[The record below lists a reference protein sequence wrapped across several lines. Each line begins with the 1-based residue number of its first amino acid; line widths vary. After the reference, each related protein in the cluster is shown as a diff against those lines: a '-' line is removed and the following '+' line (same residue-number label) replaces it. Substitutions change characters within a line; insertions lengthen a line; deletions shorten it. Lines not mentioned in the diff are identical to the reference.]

1 MTENNNK
8 PKSEVNLK
16 IFFIKLISISVAII
30 IIINFLFN
38 IILAER
44 LEKIDKI
51 LSVSESTKR
60 YELKEKIRDEINQG
74 LDKKNM
80 LHEEDKIL
88 LYKLYLKIKK
98 EFPQFISEVRG
109 RGLFIGI
116 DLIKNGNNLL
126 PNKYLASDLVNNL
139 RNKGILLSLDGP
151 HHNVIK
157 IKPPLP
163 FNKNDVD
170 FVCYEINDYLLH
182 K

>member
-1 MTENNNK
+1 MTENDNK
-8 PKSEVNLK
+8 PKSGVNLK
-16 IFFIKLISISVAII
+16 VFFIKLISISVAII

-98 EFPQFISEVRG
+98 EFN
-109 RGLFIGI
+109 
-116 DLIKNGNNLL
+116 DLDK
-126 PNKYLASDLVNNL
+126 S
-139 RNKGILLSLDGP
+139 
-151 HHNVIK
+151 K
-157 IKPPLP
+157 I
-163 FNKNDVD
+163 
-170 FVCYEINDYLLH
+170 
-182 K
+182 

>member
-1 MTENNNK
+1 MTENDNK
-8 PKSEVNLK
+8 PKSGINLK

-88 LYKLYLKIKK
+88 LYRLYLKIKK
-98 EFPQFISEVRG
+98 EFN
-109 RGLFIGI
+109 
-116 DLIKNGNNLL
+116 DLDK
-126 PNKYLASDLVNNL
+126 S
-139 RNKGILLSLDGP
+139 
-151 HHNVIK
+151 K
-157 IKPPLP
+157 I
-163 FNKNDVD
+163 
-170 FVCYEINDYLLH
+170 
-182 K
+182 

>member
-1 MTENNNK
+1 MTENDNK
-8 PKSEVNLK
+8 PKSGVDLK

-51 LSVSESTKR
+51 LSVSESTNR
-60 YELKEKIRDEINQG
+60 HELKEKIRDEINQG

-98 EFPQFISEVRG
+98 EFN
-109 RGLFIGI
+109 
-116 DLIKNGNNLL
+116 DLDK
-126 PNKYLASDLVNNL
+126 S
-139 RNKGILLSLDGP
+139 
-151 HHNVIK
+151 K
-157 IKPPLP
+157 I
-163 FNKNDVD
+163 
-170 FVCYEINDYLLH
+170 
-182 K
+182 

>member
-8 PKSEVNLK
+8 LKSGVNLK

-98 EFPQFISEVRG
+98 EFN
-109 RGLFIGI
+109 
-116 DLIKNGNNLL
+116 DLDK
-126 PNKYLASDLVNNL
+126 S
-139 RNKGILLSLDGP
+139 
-151 HHNVIK
+151 K
-157 IKPPLP
+157 I
-163 FNKNDVD
+163 
-170 FVCYEINDYLLH
+170 
-182 K
+182 

>member
-1 MTENNNK
+1 MTENDNK
-8 PKSEVNLK
+8 PKSGVNLK
-16 IFFIKLISISVAII
+16 TFFIKLISISVAII

-98 EFPQFISEVRG
+98 EFN
-109 RGLFIGI
+109 
-116 DLIKNGNNLL
+116 DLDK
-126 PNKYLASDLVNNL
+126 S
-139 RNKGILLSLDGP
+139 
-151 HHNVIK
+151 K
-157 IKPPLP
+157 I
-163 FNKNDVD
+163 
-170 FVCYEINDYLLH
+170 
-182 K
+182 

>member
-8 PKSEVNLK
+8 PKSEANLK

-98 EFPQFISEVRG
+98 EFN
-109 RGLFIGI
+109 
-116 DLIKNGNNLL
+116 DLDK
-126 PNKYLASDLVNNL
+126 S
-139 RNKGILLSLDGP
+139 
-151 HHNVIK
+151 K
-157 IKPPLP
+157 I
-163 FNKNDVD
+163 
-170 FVCYEINDYLLH
+170 
-182 K
+182 

>member
-8 PKSEVNLK
+8 PKSGVNLK

-51 LSVSESTKR
+51 LSVSESTNR

-98 EFPQFISEVRG
+98 EFN
-109 RGLFIGI
+109 
-116 DLIKNGNNLL
+116 DLDK
-126 PNKYLASDLVNNL
+126 S
-139 RNKGILLSLDGP
+139 
-151 HHNVIK
+151 K
-157 IKPPLP
+157 I
-163 FNKNDVD
+163 
-170 FVCYEINDYLLH
+170 
-182 K
+182 

>member
-1 MTENNNK
+1 MTENDNK
-8 PKSEVNLK
+8 PKSGVNLK
-16 IFFIKLISISVAII
+16 VFFIKLISISVAII

-44 LEKIDKI
+44 LEKIDRI

-98 EFPQFISEVRG
+98 EFN
-109 RGLFIGI
+109 
-116 DLIKNGNNLL
+116 DLDK
-126 PNKYLASDLVNNL
+126 S
-139 RNKGILLSLDGP
+139 
-151 HHNVIK
+151 K
-157 IKPPLP
+157 I
-163 FNKNDVD
+163 
-170 FVCYEINDYLLH
+170 
-182 K
+182 

>member
-1 MTENNNK
+1 MTENDNK
-8 PKSEVNLK
+8 PKSGVNLK
-16 IFFIKLISISVAII
+16 IFFIKLISISAAII

-51 LSVSESTKR
+51 LSVSESAKR

-98 EFPQFISEVRG
+98 EFN
-109 RGLFIGI
+109 
-116 DLIKNGNNLL
+116 DLDK
-126 PNKYLASDLVNNL
+126 S
-139 RNKGILLSLDGP
+139 
-151 HHNVIK
+151 K
-157 IKPPLP
+157 I
-163 FNKNDVD
+163 
-170 FVCYEINDYLLH
+170 
-182 K
+182 

>member
-98 EFPQFISEVRG
+98 EFN
-109 RGLFIGI
+109 
-116 DLIKNGNNLL
+116 DLDK
-126 PNKYLASDLVNNL
+126 S
-139 RNKGILLSLDGP
+139 
-151 HHNVIK
+151 K
-157 IKPPLP
+157 I
-163 FNKNDVD
+163 
-170 FVCYEINDYLLH
+170 
-182 K
+182 

>member
-1 MTENNNK
+1 MTENDNK
-8 PKSEVNLK
+8 PKSGVNLK

-51 LSVSESTKR
+51 LSVNESIKR
-60 YELKEKIRDEINQG
+60 HELKEKIRDEINQG

-98 EFPQFISEVRG
+98 EFN
-109 RGLFIGI
+109 
-116 DLIKNGNNLL
+116 DLDK
-126 PNKYLASDLVNNL
+126 S
-139 RNKGILLSLDGP
+139 
-151 HHNVIK
+151 K
-157 IKPPLP
+157 I
-163 FNKNDVD
+163 
-170 FVCYEINDYLLH
+170 
-182 K
+182 

>member
-8 PKSEVNLK
+8 SKSGVNLK

-98 EFPQFISEVRG
+98 EFN
-109 RGLFIGI
+109 
-116 DLIKNGNNLL
+116 DLDK
-126 PNKYLASDLVNNL
+126 S
-139 RNKGILLSLDGP
+139 
-151 HHNVIK
+151 K
-157 IKPPLP
+157 I
-163 FNKNDVD
+163 
-170 FVCYEINDYLLH
+170 
-182 K
+182 

>member
-8 PKSEVNLK
+8 PKSGVNLK

-80 LHEEDKIL
+80 LHVYCWQSSIL
-88 LYKLYLKIKK
+88 VMPQLKVSMRNSG
-98 EFPQFISEVRG
+98 Q
-109 RGLFIGI
+109 
-116 DLIKNGNNLL
+116 LL
-126 PNKYLASDLVNNL
+126 
-139 RNKGILLSLDGP
+139 
-151 HHNVIK
+151 
-157 IKPPLP
+157 
-163 FNKNDVD
+163 
-170 FVCYEINDYLLH
+170 
-182 K
+182 

>member
-8 PKSEVNLK
+8 PKSEANLK
-16 IFFIKLISISVAII
+16 IFFVKLISISVAII

-98 EFPQFISEVRG
+98 EFN
-109 RGLFIGI
+109 
-116 DLIKNGNNLL
+116 DLDK
-126 PNKYLASDLVNNL
+126 S
-139 RNKGILLSLDGP
+139 
-151 HHNVIK
+151 K
-157 IKPPLP
+157 I
-163 FNKNDVD
+163 
-170 FVCYEINDYLLH
+170 
-182 K
+182 

>member
-8 PKSEVNLK
+8 PKSGVNLK

-44 LEKIDKI
+44 LEKIDRI

-74 LDKKNM
+74 LSKKNM

-98 EFPQFISEVRG
+98 EFN
-109 RGLFIGI
+109 
-116 DLIKNGNNLL
+116 DLDK
-126 PNKYLASDLVNNL
+126 S
-139 RNKGILLSLDGP
+139 
-151 HHNVIK
+151 K
-157 IKPPLP
+157 I
-163 FNKNDVD
+163 
-170 FVCYEINDYLLH
+170 
-182 K
+182 

>member
-1 MTENNNK
+1 MTENDNK
-8 PKSEVNLK
+8 PKSGVNLK

-51 LSVSESTKR
+51 LSVSESAKR

-74 LDKKNM
+74 LDKKNK

-98 EFPQFISEVRG
+98 EFN
-109 RGLFIGI
+109 
-116 DLIKNGNNLL
+116 DLDK
-126 PNKYLASDLVNNL
+126 S
-139 RNKGILLSLDGP
+139 
-151 HHNVIK
+151 K
-157 IKPPLP
+157 I
-163 FNKNDVD
+163 
-170 FVCYEINDYLLH
+170 
-182 K
+182 

>member
-8 PKSEVNLK
+8 PKSGVSLK

-98 EFPQFISEVRG
+98 EFN
-109 RGLFIGI
+109 
-116 DLIKNGNNLL
+116 DLDK
-126 PNKYLASDLVNNL
+126 S
-139 RNKGILLSLDGP
+139 
-151 HHNVIK
+151 K
-157 IKPPLP
+157 I
-163 FNKNDVD
+163 
-170 FVCYEINDYLLH
+170 
-182 K
+182 

>member
-1 MTENNNK
+1 MTENDNK
-8 PKSEVNLK
+8 PKSGVNLK

-98 EFPQFISEVRG
+98 EFN
-109 RGLFIGI
+109 
-116 DLIKNGNNLL
+116 DLDK
-126 PNKYLASDLVNNL
+126 S
-139 RNKGILLSLDGP
+139 
-151 HHNVIK
+151 K
-157 IKPPLP
+157 I
-163 FNKNDVD
+163 
-170 FVCYEINDYLLH
+170 
-182 K
+182 

>member
-8 PKSEVNLK
+8 PKSGVNLK

-98 EFPQFISEVRG
+98 EFN
-109 RGLFIGI
+109 
-116 DLIKNGNNLL
+116 DLDK
-126 PNKYLASDLVNNL
+126 S
-139 RNKGILLSLDGP
+139 
-151 HHNVIK
+151 K
-157 IKPPLP
+157 I
-163 FNKNDVD
+163 
-170 FVCYEINDYLLH
+170 
-182 K
+182 

>member
-8 PKSEVNLK
+8 PKSGVNLK
-16 IFFIKLISISVAII
+16 IFFIKLISISFAII

-98 EFPQFISEVRG
+98 EFN
-109 RGLFIGI
+109 
-116 DLIKNGNNLL
+116 DLDKN
-126 PNKYLASDLVNNL
+126 
-139 RNKGILLSLDGP
+139 
-151 HHNVIK
+151 K
-157 IKPPLP
+157 I
-163 FNKNDVD
+163 
-170 FVCYEINDYLLH
+170 
-182 K
+182 

>member
-8 PKSEVNLK
+8 PKSGVNLK
-16 IFFIKLISISVAII
+16 IFFIKLISISIAII

-51 LSVSESTKR
+51 LSVSESTQR

-74 LDKKNM
+74 LNKENM

-98 EFPQFISEVRG
+98 EFK
-109 RGLFIGI
+109 
-116 DLIKNGNNLL
+116 DLDK
-126 PNKYLASDLVNNL
+126 S
-139 RNKGILLSLDGP
+139 
-151 HHNVIK
+151 K
-157 IKPPLP
+157 I
-163 FNKNDVD
+163 
-170 FVCYEINDYLLH
+170 
-182 K
+182 

>member
-1 MTENNNK
+1 MTENDNK
-8 PKSEVNLK
+8 PKSGVNLK
-16 IFFIKLISISVAII
+16 IFFIKLISISFAII

-88 LYKLYLKIKK
+88 LYRLYLKIKK
-98 EFPQFISEVRG
+98 EFN
-109 RGLFIGI
+109 
-116 DLIKNGNNLL
+116 DLDK
-126 PNKYLASDLVNNL
+126 S
-139 RNKGILLSLDGP
+139 
-151 HHNVIK
+151 K
-157 IKPPLP
+157 I
-163 FNKNDVD
+163 
-170 FVCYEINDYLLH
+170 
-182 K
+182 

>member
-1 MTENNNK
+1 MTENDNK
-8 PKSEVNLK
+8 SKSGVNLK

-98 EFPQFISEVRG
+98 EFN
-109 RGLFIGI
+109 
-116 DLIKNGNNLL
+116 DLDK
-126 PNKYLASDLVNNL
+126 S
-139 RNKGILLSLDGP
+139 
-151 HHNVIK
+151 K
-157 IKPPLP
+157 I
-163 FNKNDVD
+163 
-170 FVCYEINDYLLH
+170 
-182 K
+182 

>member
-1 MTENNNK
+1 MTENDNK
-8 PKSEVNLK
+8 PKSGVNLK

-74 LDKKNM
+74 LSKKNM

-88 LYKLYLKIKK
+88 LYKLYLKIKE
-98 EFPQFISEVRG
+98 EFK
-109 RGLFIGI
+109 
-116 DLIKNGNNLL
+116 DLDK
-126 PNKYLASDLVNNL
+126 S
-139 RNKGILLSLDGP
+139 
-151 HHNVIK
+151 K
-157 IKPPLP
+157 I
-163 FNKNDVD
+163 
-170 FVCYEINDYLLH
+170 
-182 K
+182 

>member
-1 MTENNNK
+1 MAENNNK
-8 PKSEVNLK
+8 SKSGVNLK

-98 EFPQFISEVRG
+98 EFN
-109 RGLFIGI
+109 
-116 DLIKNGNNLL
+116 DLDK
-126 PNKYLASDLVNNL
+126 S
-139 RNKGILLSLDGP
+139 
-151 HHNVIK
+151 K
-157 IKPPLP
+157 I
-163 FNKNDVD
+163 
-170 FVCYEINDYLLH
+170 
-182 K
+182 

>member
-8 PKSEVNLK
+8 SKSGVNLK

-74 LDKKNM
+74 LGKKNM

-98 EFPQFISEVRG
+98 EFN
-109 RGLFIGI
+109 
-116 DLIKNGNNLL
+116 DLDK
-126 PNKYLASDLVNNL
+126 S
-139 RNKGILLSLDGP
+139 
-151 HHNVIK
+151 K
-157 IKPPLP
+157 I
-163 FNKNDVD
+163 
-170 FVCYEINDYLLH
+170 
-182 K
+182 

>member
-1 MTENNNK
+1 MTENDNK
-8 PKSEVNLK
+8 PKSGVNLK

-88 LYKLYLKIKK
+88 LYRLYLKIKK
-98 EFPQFISEVRG
+98 EFN
-109 RGLFIGI
+109 
-116 DLIKNGNNLL
+116 DLDK
-126 PNKYLASDLVNNL
+126 S
-139 RNKGILLSLDGP
+139 
-151 HHNVIK
+151 K
-157 IKPPLP
+157 I
-163 FNKNDVD
+163 
-170 FVCYEINDYLLH
+170 
-182 K
+182 

>member
-1 MTENNNK
+1 MTENDNK
-8 PKSEVNLK
+8 PKSGVNLK

-30 IIINFLFN
+30 LIINFLFN

-98 EFPQFISEVRG
+98 EFN
-109 RGLFIGI
+109 
-116 DLIKNGNNLL
+116 DLDK
-126 PNKYLASDLVNNL
+126 S
-139 RNKGILLSLDGP
+139 
-151 HHNVIK
+151 K
-157 IKPPLP
+157 I
-163 FNKNDVD
+163 
-170 FVCYEINDYLLH
+170 
-182 K
+182 

>member
-1 MTENNNK
+1 MTENDNK
-8 PKSEVNLK
+8 PKSGINLK
-16 IFFIKLISISVAII
+16 IFFIKLISISFAII

-98 EFPQFISEVRG
+98 EFN
-109 RGLFIGI
+109 
-116 DLIKNGNNLL
+116 DLDK
-126 PNKYLASDLVNNL
+126 S
-139 RNKGILLSLDGP
+139 
-151 HHNVIK
+151 K
-157 IKPPLP
+157 I
-163 FNKNDVD
+163 
-170 FVCYEINDYLLH
+170 
-182 K
+182 